1 MKEYQTEQLRNVAL
15 LSHGGAGKT
24 SLAEAMLLNTG
35 AINRLGNVNE
45 GTTVSDY
52 DEEEIQRHISL
63 STSLIPCEWDGHKI
77 NVLDTPGYLDF
88 VGEVKGAVR
97 VADGALILLDAASGV
112 EVGTDLVWGYA
123 DEQNLPRLVFINK
136 MDREN
141 ADFQRCLDALK
152 EKFEAD
158 FIPIQL
164 PIGGQADFEGVV
176 DLIALKAYLGS
187 KAEERESPASL
198 QGEIDDYRL
207 QLIEAAA
214 ESEDELIVKYLEGE
228 ELTEEEIRRG
238 LKARI
243 ADGSVVPVLC
253 GSATANIGV
262 QPLLQAIIEY
272 LPSPAEVGETVGANP
287 ATGEEEALEPN
298 ELAPLAVLAF
308 KNLADP
314 YVGKLTYFRVYS
326 GLMESDSRVFNSRSG
341 ETERIGQLYILRGK
355 DQIPTDRV
363 RSGDIGAVAKLGNTS
378 TGDTLCDKGHPIVLP
393 PPVFPKPVFSV
404 AVHPKTKSDLD
415 KMSTTL
421 ARLVEEDPT
430 LHVAREPATNQTILS
445 GMGESH
451 VDIATRRLLQKFGVN
466 ITTSVPKVPYRET
479 ITKTA
484 SAQGRHKKQ
493 TGGRGQFGDVYIRFE
508 PLPRDSGFEFTD
520 EIRGGTVPNSYIPAV
535 EKGLREI
542 ISKGVLAGYPTTD
555 FRAAL
560 YYGSYHSVDSSEI
573 AFKLAAHLA
582 FKKGIPD
589 AGPVLLEP
597 IMEVTI
603 TIPEEFTGD
612 VLGDLNSRRGRVQGM
627 DQRRGMAIITA
638 QAPLAE
644 MQRYATDL
652 RSITQGRGIYA
663 MEFSRYEKVP
673 SHAAQKVIEEAQ
685 LEAEKE

>member
-1 MKEYQTEQLRNVAL
+1 MKEYQTEQLRNIAL

-24 SLAEAMLLNTG
+24 SLVEAMLLNTG

-52 DEEEIQRHISL
+52 DEEEIRRHISL
-63 STSLIPCEWDGHKI
+63 STSVAPCEWDGHKI

-97 VADGALILLDAASGV
+97 VADGALILLDAAAGV
-112 EVGTDLVWGYA
+112 EVGTGLVWSYA
-123 DEQNLPRLVFINK
+123 NEQNLPRLVFINK

-141 ADFQRCLDALK
+141 ASFQRCLDALK

-164 PIGGQADFEGVV
+164 PIGSQADFEGVV
-176 DLIALKAYLGS
+176 DLISTKAYLGS
-187 KAEERESPASL
+187 QAEEGESPASL

-214 ESEDELIVKYLEGE
+214 ESEDDLILKYLEGE

-238 LKARI
+238 LQARI

-253 GSATANIGV
+253 GSATANVSV

-272 LPSPAEVGETVGANP
+272 LPSPAEGKEIVGTNP
-287 ATGEEEALEPN
+287 ATGEEEILEPN
-298 ELAPLAVLAF
+298 VLSPLAVLAF

-341 ETERIGQLYILRGK
+341 EMERIGQLYILRGK
-355 DQIPTDRV
+355 EQIPTDRV
-363 RSGDIGAVAKLGNTS
+363 RSGDIGAVAKLGHTS
-378 TGDTLCDKGHPIVLP
+378 TGDTLCDKGHPIVLT
-393 PPVFPKPVFSV
+393 PPVFPRPVFSV

-421 ARLVEEDPT
+421 ARLSEEDPT
-430 LHVAREPATNQTILS
+430 LQVARELSTNQTILS

-451 VDIATRRLLQKFGVN
+451 VDIAARRLLQKFGVN

-508 PLPRDSGFEFTD
+508 PLPSGSGFEFAD
-520 EIRGGTVPNSYIPAV
+520 EIRGGSVPNSYIPAV

-542 ISKGVLAGYPTTD
+542 IERGVMAGYPTTD

-560 YYGSYHSVDSSEI
+560 YDGSFHTVDSSEI

-597 IMEVTI
+597 IMNFTI

-627 DQRRGMAIITA
+627 DQQRGMGVITA

-652 RSITQGRGIYA
+652 RAITQGRGIYT
-663 MEFSRYEKVP
+663 MEFSHYEAVP
-673 SHAAQKVIEEAQ
+673 SHVAQKISEEAQ
-685 LEAEKE
+685 QEAE

>member
-1 MKEYQTEQLRNVAL
+1 MKEYQTVQLRNVAL

-24 SLAEAMLLNTG
+24 SLVEAMLLNTG

-52 DEEEIQRHISL
+52 DEEEIRRHISL
-63 STSLIPCEWDGHKI
+63 STSVAPCEWDGHKI

-97 VADGALILLDAASGV
+97 VTDGALILLDAAAGV
-112 EVGTDLVWGYA
+112 EVGTGLVWNYA

-141 ADFQRCLDALK
+141 ASFQRCLDALK

-164 PIGGQADFEGVV
+164 PIGSQDDFEGVV
-176 DLIALKAYLGS
+176 DLISSKAYLGS
-187 KAEERESPASL
+187 KAEEGESPASL

-228 ELTEEEIRRG
+228 EQLTEEEIHRG
-238 LKARI
+238 LKSRI

-253 GSATANIGV
+253 GSATANIGM
-262 QPLLQAIIEY
+262 QPLLQALIEY
-272 LPSPAEVGETVGANP
+272 LPSPAEGKEIVGANP
-287 ATGEEEALEPN
+287 ATGEEEILEPN
-298 ELAPLAVLAF
+298 VLSPLAVLAF

-355 DQIPTDRV
+355 EQIPTDRV

-378 TGDTLCDKGHPIVLP
+378 TGDTLCDKGHPLVLTP
-393 PPVFPKPVFSV
+393 PIFPKPVFSV

-421 ARLVEEDPT
+421 ARLSEEDPT
-430 LHVAREPATNQTILS
+430 LDVAREPSTNQIILS

-479 ITKTA
+479 ITKIA

-493 TGGRGQFGDVYIRFE
+493 TGGRGQFGDVRIRFE
-508 PLPRDSGFEFTD
+508 PLPKNSGFEFVD
-520 EIRGGTVPNSYIPAV
+520 EIRGGSVPNSYIPAV

-542 ISKGVLAGYPTTD
+542 MDKGVLAGYPTSD

-560 YYGSYHSVDSSEI
+560 YDGSFHTVDSSEI

-597 IMEVTI
+597 IMNFAI

-627 DQRRGMAIITA
+627 DQQRGMGVITA

-652 RSITQGRGIYA
+652 RAITQGRGIYT
-663 MEFSRYEKVP
+663 MEFSHYEEVP
-673 SHAAQKVIEEAQ
+673 SHIAQKISEEAQ
-685 LEAEKE
+685 QEAE

>member
-1 MKEYQTEQLRNVAL
+1 MKEYQTAQLRNIAL
-15 LSHGGAGKT
+15 LSHGSAGKT
-24 SLAEAMLLNTG
+24 SLAEALLLNTG

-52 DEEEIQRHISL
+52 DEEEIRRHISL
-63 STSLIPCEWDGHKI
+63 STSVIPCEWDGYKV

-97 VADGALILLDAASGV
+97 VADGALILLDAAAGV

-141 ADFQRCLDALK
+141 ANFLRCLDALK

-164 PIGGQADFEGVV
+164 PIGSQDDFEGVV

-187 KAEERESPASL
+187 KAEEGEIPASL

-228 ELTEEEIRRG
+228 ELTGEEIRRG
-238 LKARI
+238 LKARV
-243 ADGSVVPVLC
+243 ADRSVVPVLC
-253 GSATANIGV
+253 GSATANVGA

-272 LPSPAEVGETVGANP
+272 LPSPAEGKEIVGTNP
-287 ATGEEEALEPN
+287 VTGEEETLEPN
-298 ELAPLAVLAF
+298 VLSPLAVLAF

-326 GLMESDSRVFNSRSG
+326 GLMESDSRLFNPRSG

-378 TGDTLCDKGHPIVLP
+378 TGDTLCDKGHPIVLT

-421 ARLVEEDPT
+421 ARLAEEDPT
-430 LHVAREPATNQTILS
+430 LQVTRETSTNQTILS

-493 TGGRGQFGDVYIRFE
+493 TGGRGQFGDVFIRFE
-508 PLPRDSGFEFTD
+508 PLPRDSGFEFAD
-520 EIRGGTVPNSYIPAV
+520 EIRGGSVPNSYIPAV
-535 EKGLREI
+535 EKGLKEI
-542 ISKGVLAGYPTTD
+542 MEKGVLASYPTTD

-560 YYGSYHSVDSSEI
+560 YDGSFHTVDSSEI

-589 AGPVLLEP
+589 ASPVLLEP
-597 IMEVTI
+597 IMNFTV

-627 DQRRGMAIITA
+627 DQQRGMGVITA

-652 RSITQGRGIYA
+652 RAITQGRGIYA
-663 MEFSRYEKVP
+663 MEFSHYEEVP
-673 SHAAQKVIEEAQ
+673 THVAQKIIEEAKR
-685 LEAEKE
+685 EAE

>member
-1 MKEYQTEQLRNVAL
+1 MKEYQTEQLRNIAL

-24 SLAEAMLLNTG
+24 SLVEAMLLNTG
-35 AINRLGNVNE
+35 AINRLGKVDE

-52 DEEEIQRHISL
+52 DEEEIRRHISL
-63 STSLIPCEWDGHKI
+63 STSVAPCEWDGHKI

-97 VADGALILLDAASGV
+97 VADGALILLDAAAGV
-112 EVGTDLVWGYA
+112 EVGTGLVWSYA
-123 DEQNLPRLVFINK
+123 NEQNLPRLVFINK

-141 ADFQRCLDALK
+141 ASFQRCLDALK

-164 PIGGQADFEGVV
+164 PIGSQADFEGVV
-176 DLIALKAYLGS
+176 DLISTKAYLGS
-187 KAEERESPASL
+187 QAEEGESPASL

-214 ESEDELIVKYLEGE
+214 ESEDDLILKYLEGE

-238 LKARI
+238 LQARI

-253 GSATANIGV
+253 GSATANVSV

-272 LPSPAEVGETVGANP
+272 LPSPAEGKEIVGTNP
-287 ATGEEEALEPN
+287 ATGEEEILEPN
-298 ELAPLAVLAF
+298 VLSPLAVLAF

-341 ETERIGQLYILRGK
+341 EMERIGQLYILRGK
-355 DQIPTDRV
+355 EQIPTDRV
-363 RSGDIGAVAKLGNTS
+363 RSGDIGAVAKLGHTS
-378 TGDTLCDKGHPIVLP
+378 TGDTLCDKGHPIVLT
-393 PPVFPKPVFSV
+393 PPVFPRPVFSV

-421 ARLVEEDPT
+421 ARLSEEDPT
-430 LHVAREPATNQTILS
+430 LQVARELSTNQTILS

-451 VDIATRRLLQKFGVN
+451 VDIAARRLLQKFGVN

-508 PLPRDSGFEFTD
+508 PLPSGSGFEFAD
-520 EIRGGTVPNSYIPAV
+520 EIRGGSVPNSYIPAV

-542 ISKGVLAGYPTTD
+542 IERGVMAGYPTTD

-560 YYGSYHSVDSSEI
+560 YDGSFHTVDSSEI

-597 IMEVTI
+597 IMNFTI

-627 DQRRGMAIITA
+627 DQQRGMGVITA

-652 RSITQGRGIYA
+652 RAITQGRGIYT
-663 MEFSRYEKVP
+663 MEFSHYEAVP
-673 SHAAQKVIEEAQ
+673 SHVAQKISEEAQ
-685 LEAEKE
+685 QEAE

>member
-1 MKEYQTEQLRNVAL
+1 MKEYQTAQLRNIAL
-15 LSHGGAGKT
+15 LSHGSAGKT
-24 SLAEAMLLNTG
+24 SLAEALLLNTG

-52 DEEEIQRHISL
+52 DEEEIRRHISL
-63 STSLIPCEWDGHKI
+63 STSVVPCEWDGHKI

-123 DEQNLPRLVFINK
+123 DEQSLPRLVFINK

-141 ADFQRCLDALK
+141 AHFQRCLDALK

-164 PIGGQADFEGVV
+164 PIGSQDDFEGVV

-187 KAEERESPASL
+187 KAEEGEIPASL

-228 ELTEEEIRRG
+228 ELTGEEIRRG

-243 ADGSVVPVLC
+243 ADRSVVPVLC
-253 GSATANIGV
+253 GSATANVGA

-272 LPSPAEVGETVGANP
+272 LPSPAEGEEIVGTNP
-287 ATGEEEALEPN
+287 VTGEEETLEPN
-298 ELAPLAVLAF
+298 VLSPLAVLAF

-326 GLMESDSRVFNSRSG
+326 GLMESDSRLFNSRSG

-378 TGDTLCDKGHPIVLP
+378 TGDTLCDKGHPIVLT
-393 PPVFPKPVFSV
+393 PPVFPRPVFSV

-421 ARLVEEDPT
+421 ARLTEEDPT
-430 LHVAREPATNQTILS
+430 LQVTRETSTNQTILS

-451 VDIATRRLLQKFGVN
+451 VDIAARRLQQKFGVN

-493 TGGRGQFGDVYIRFE
+493 TGGRGQFGDVFIRFE
-508 PLPRDSGFEFTD
+508 PLPRGSGFEFVD
-520 EIRGGTVPNSYIPAV
+520 EIRGAAVPNQYIPAV

-542 ISKGVLAGYPTTD
+542 IEKGILASYPTTD

-560 YYGSYHSVDSSEI
+560 YDGSFHTVDSSEI

-589 AGPVLLEP
+589 ASPVLLEP
-597 IMEVTI
+597 IMNFTI

-627 DQRRGMAIITA
+627 DQQRGMGVITA

-652 RSITQGRGIYA
+652 RAITQGRGIYT
-663 MEFSRYEKVP
+663 MEFSHYEEVP
-673 SHAAQKVIEEAQ
+673 THVAQKIIEEAKR
-685 LEAEKE
+685 E

>member
-1 MKEYQTEQLRNVAL
+1 MEEYQTEQLRNIAL
-15 LSHGGAGKT
+15 LSHGSAGKT
-24 SLAEAMLLNTG
+24 SLAEAMLFNSG
-35 AINRLGNVNE
+35 AINRLGRVDE

-52 DEEEIQRHISL
+52 DEEEIRRHISL
-63 STSLIPCEWDGHKI
+63 STSVVPCEWNDYKI

-141 ADFQRCLDALK
+141 ASFQRCLDALK
-152 EKFEAD
+152 EKFEAS

-164 PIGGQADFEGVV
+164 PIGSQDDFEGLV
-176 DLIALKAYLGS
+176 DLIAMKAYLGS
-187 KAEERESPASL
+187 KAEEGEIPASL
-198 QGEIDDYRL
+198 RGEIDNYRL
-207 QLIEAAA
+207 HLIEAAA
-214 ESEDELIVKYLEGE
+214 ESEDELIVKYLEAE

-262 QPLLQAIIEY
+262 QPLLQTIVEY
-272 LPSPAEVGETVGANP
+272 LPSPAEVGDIVATNP
-287 ATGEEEALEPN
+287 ATSEEETLTPN
-298 ELAPLAVLAF
+298 ELSPLAVLAF
-308 KNLADP
+308 KTLADP

-341 ETERIGQLYILRGK
+341 EEERIGQLYVPRGK
-355 DQIPTDRV
+355 DQIPVDRI
-363 RSGDIGAVAKLGNTS
+363 RTGDIGAVAKLGNTS
-378 TGDTLCDKGHPIVLP
+378 TGDTLCDKGHPLVLSP
-393 PPVFPKPVFSV
+393 PIFPRPVFSV

-421 ARLVEEDPT
+421 ARLAEEDPT
-430 LHVAREPATNQTILS
+430 LHIAREPSTGETILS

-451 VDIATRRLLQKFGVN
+451 VDIAARRLHQKFGVN

-479 ITKTA
+479 ITRTA

-493 TGGRGQFGDVYIRFE
+493 TGGRGQFGDVFIRFE
-508 PLPRDSGFEFTD
+508 PLPRGSGFEFVD
-520 EIRGGTVPNSYIPAV
+520 EIRGGAVPSSYIPAV
-535 EKGLREI
+535 EKGLKEI
-542 ISKGVLAGYPTTD
+542 MQKGVLAGYPTTD

-560 YYGSYHSVDSSEI
+560 YDGSFHTVDSSEI

-582 FKKGIPD
+582 FKKAIPQ

-597 IMEVTI
+597 IMDATI

-652 RSITQGRGIYA
+652 RSITQGRGIYT
-663 MEFSRYEKVP
+663 MEFSHYEEVP
-673 SHAAQKVIEEAQ
+673 SHIAQKIIEEARR
-685 LEAEKE
+685 EAEKE